1 MVLNKIPNG
10 RRFSPL
16 TIALLVALIVYSL
29 ILLKRIRK
37 QQQIS
42 SHSKYL
48 HIIVFYTGI
57 IILIKYQYLLV
68 TTNIY
73 LIFLKFYLE
82 EKNQ

>member
-16 TIALLVALIVYSL
+16 TIALLIALIVYSL

-37 QQQIS
+37 QQIS
-42 SHSKYL
+42 SHSKNL
-48 HIIVFYTGI
+48 HIIVFHTRI

-73 LIFLKFYLE
+73 IIFLKFYLE

>member
-37 QQQIS
+37 QQIS